1 MTFSFAEE
9 IRRYPFI
16 RLTIP
21 LIVGIVLAL
30 LLPMPQWVG
39 WTFLCI
45 SAICF
50 FVLKLIPKYSLSL
63 AVGISAN
70 VFIIATGFLLAS
82 FNVESEAKDTLAG
95 YKGFVIGEVADDPK
109 IKESNVSL
117 EINVSAIRDGDEW
130 IETSGRTLLYLE
142 KDSASLIL
150 RTGDRI
156 VFSPE
161 LSGIENKGNPEEFDY
176 RKYLAYNMIFSSD
189 YLAGDDW
196 RLVDDEAVGFR
207 PKLSRLR
214 MKLVGLL
221 RDFGLSDDEVSVM
234 SAMTMGY
241 SDILSDE
248 IRHAYSSAGAMHIL
262 AVSGLHVG
270 IIYGIIVFLLS
281 FIKNDKLNWL
291 KVVLTISLIWL
302 YALFTGLSPSVSRAS
317 LMFSLMSLGKLQKNS
332 HGSLNAVFASM
343 FILLVINPYNL
354 VNIGFQLSYSAVIG
368 IIILQPRLYAIFEV
382 KNKFLDWIWSLT
394 TVSVAAQLATMPL
407 CFYYF
412 HQFSNY
418 FLLTNY
424 VMIPISTIAIWTCF
438 IFFAVSWIPYVST
451 AVAYCLSWLAK
462 AMNYACLTI
471 EELPFST
478 TQDIYI
484 DVPQMILLF
493 AIIVLFVTFFFFT
506 KHYKHLFAAVAMC
519 VILAAT
525 NLWQSFESNSQKTLV
540 VYNINKTTAINI
552 IDGTDNIMFA
562 NLDSV
567 QPEKIEFTAKN
578 NWLKKGLDR
587 EKYVNLSSGKENLLS
602 TITAIDNRKV
612 FFKHKF
618 IDYDGLKLYVLDDN
632 FMPIDDENFGKVD
645 VDYVVLADSP
655 YVTLEEVA
663 EHFNFKKII
672 IASSNSISRCEAW
685 NAEKVALDYDVHDV
699 RNDGA
704 FIVTIGG

>member
-1 MTFSFAEE
+1 
-9 IRRYPFI
+9 
-16 RLTIP
+16 
-21 LIVGIVLAL
+21 
-30 LLPMPQWVG
+30 
-39 WTFLCI
+39 
-45 SAICF
+45 
-50 FVLKLIPKYSLSL
+50 
-63 AVGISAN
+63 
-70 VFIIATGFLLAS
+70 
-82 FNVESEAKDTLAG
+82 
-95 YKGFVIGEVADDPK
+95 
-109 IKESNVSL
+109 
-117 EINVSAIRDGDEW
+117 
-130 IETSGRTLLYLE
+130 
-142 KDSASLIL
+142 
-150 RTGDRI
+150 
-156 VFSPE
+156 
-161 LSGIENKGNPEEFDY
+161 
-176 RKYLAYNMIFSSD
+176 
-189 YLAGDDW
+189 
-196 RLVDDEAVGFR
+196 
-207 PKLSRLR
+207 
-214 MKLVGLL
+214 
-221 RDFGLSDDEVSVM
+221 
-234 SAMTMGY
+234 
-241 SDILSDE
+241 
-248 IRHAYSSAGAMHIL
+248 
-262 AVSGLHVG
+262 
-270 IIYGIIVFLLS
+270 
-281 FIKNDKLNWL
+281 
-291 KVVLTISLIWL
+291 
-302 YALFTGLSPSVSRAS
+302 
-317 LMFSLMSLGKLQKNS
+317 MFSLMSLGKLQKNS
-332 HGSLNAVFASM
+332 PGSLNAVFASM

-438 IFFAVSWIPYVST
+438 IFFAVSWIPYVSA

-471 EELPFST
+471 EGLPFST

-493 AIIVLFVTFFFFT
+493 AIIILFATFFFFT
-506 KHYKHLFAAVAMC
+506 KRYRHLFAAVAMC

-525 NLWQSFESNSQKTLV
+525 NLWQSVEASSQKTLV
-540 VYNINKTTAINI
+540 VYNISKATAINI

-562 NLDSV
+562 NLDSI

-587 EKYVNLSSGKENLLS
+587 EKYVNLSSGKDNLLS
-602 TITAIDNRKV
+602 TITTIDNRKV

-655 YVTLEEVA
+655 QVTLEEVA
-663 EHFNFKKII
+663 KYFNFKKII
-672 IASSNSISRCEAW
+672 VASSNSMSRSEAW
-685 NAEKVALDYDVHDV
+685 EAEKVALGYDLHDV
-699 RNDGA
+699 RKDGA

>member
-39 WTFLCI
+39 WSLLGL
-45 SAICF
+45 SAVCF
-50 FVLKLIPKYSLSL
+50 VVFKHIPKYNIALATGISVNVFLI
-63 AVGISAN
+63 AVGL
-70 VFIIATGFLLAS
+70 LLAS
-82 FNVESEAKDTLAG
+82 FNVEGEAKDTLAG

-109 IKESNVSL
+109 IKENNVSI

-130 IETSGRTLLYLE
+130 LETSGRTLLYLE
-142 KDSASLIL
+142 KDSASMLL

-221 RDFGLSDDEVSVM
+221 RDFGLSDDELGVM

-291 KVVLTISLIWL
+291 KVLITITLIWL

-332 HGSLNAVFASM
+332 PGSLNAVFASM

-438 IFFAVSWIPYVST
+438 IFFAVSWIPYIST

-471 EELPFST
+471 EGLPFST
-478 TQDIYI
+478 ALDIYI

-506 KHYKHLFAAVAMC
+506 KRYSHLFAAVAMC

-525 NLWQSFESNSQKTLV
+525 NLWQSVEASSQKTLV
-540 VYNINKTTAINI
+540 VYNISKTTAINI

-562 NLDSV
+562 NLDSI

-618 IDYDGLKLYVLDDN
+618 IDYDGLRLYVLDDN
-632 FMPIDDENFGKVD
+632 FMPIDDESCGKVD
-645 VDYVVLADSP
+645 VDYVVLSDSP

-685 NAEKVALDYDVHDV
+685 EAECSDLGYIVHDV
-699 RNDGA
+699 KKDGA
-704 FIVTIGG
+704 FIVTIDG

>member
-39 WTFLCI
+39 WSLLGL
-45 SAICF
+45 SAVCF
-50 FVLKLIPKYSLSL
+50 VVFKHIPKYNIALATGISVNFFLV
-63 AVGISAN
+63 AVGL
-70 VFIIATGFLLAS
+70 LLAS
-82 FNVESEAKDTLAG
+82 FNVDGEAKDTLAG

-109 IKESNVSL
+109 IKENNVSI

-142 KDSASLIL
+142 KDSASVLL

-221 RDFGLSDDEVSVM
+221 RDFGLSDDELGVM

-291 KVVLTISLIWL
+291 KVLITITLIWL

-332 HGSLNAVFASM
+332 PGSLNAVFASM

-438 IFFAVSWIPYVST
+438 IFFAVSWIPYIST

-471 EELPFST
+471 EGLPFST
-478 TQDIYI
+478 AQDIYI

-506 KHYKHLFAAVAMC
+506 KRYSHLFAAVAMC

-525 NLWQSFESNSQKTLV
+525 NLWQSVEASSQKTLV
-540 VYNINKTTAINI
+540 VYNISKTTAINI

-562 NLDSV
+562 NLDSI

-602 TITAIDNRKV
+602 TITTIDNRKV

-618 IDYDGLKLYVLDDN
+618 IDYDGLRLYVLDDN
-632 FMPIDDENFGKVD
+632 FMPIDDESFGKVD

-685 NAEKVALDYDVHDV
+685 EAEKVALGYDVHNV

-704 FIVTIGG
+704 

>member
-39 WTFLCI
+39 WSLLGL
-45 SAICF
+45 SAVCF
-50 FVLKLIPKYSLSL
+50 VVFKHIPKYNIALATGISVNVFLI
-63 AVGISAN
+63 AVGL
-70 VFIIATGFLLAS
+70 LLAS
-82 FNVESEAKDTLAG
+82 FNVEGEAKDTLAG
-95 YKGFVIGEVADDPK
+95 YKGFVIGEVADDQK
-109 IKESNVSL
+109 IKENNVSI

-130 IETSGRTLLYLE
+130 LETSGRTLLYLE
-142 KDSASLIL
+142 KDSASMLL

-221 RDFGLSDDEVSVM
+221 RDFGLSDDELGVM

-291 KVVLTISLIWL
+291 KVLITITLIWL

-332 HGSLNAVFASM
+332 PGSLNAVFASM

-438 IFFAVSWIPYVST
+438 IFFAVSWIPYIST

-471 EELPFST
+471 EGLPFST
-478 TQDIYI
+478 VQDIYI
-484 DVPQMILLF
+484 DIPQMILLF

-506 KHYKHLFAAVAMC
+506 KRYRHLFAAVAMC

-525 NLWQSFESNSQKTLV
+525 NLWQSVEASSQKTLV
-540 VYNINKTTAINI
+540 VYNISKTTAINI

-562 NLDSV
+562 NLDSI

-602 TITAIDNRKV
+602 TITTIDNRKV

-632 FMPIDDENFGKVD
+632 FMPIDDESCGKVD

-685 NAEKVALDYDVHDV
+685 DAEKVALGYDVHDV
-699 RNDGA
+699 RTDGA

>member
-39 WTFLCI
+39 WSLLGL
-45 SAICF
+45 SAVCF
-50 FVLKLIPKYSLSL
+50 VVFKHIPKYNIALATGISVNVFLV
-63 AVGISAN
+63 AVGL
-70 VFIIATGFLLAS
+70 LLAS
-82 FNVESEAKDTLAG
+82 FNVEGEAKDTLAG

-109 IKESNVSL
+109 IKENNVSI

-142 KDSASLIL
+142 KDSASVLL

-221 RDFGLSDDEVSVM
+221 RDFGLSDDELGVM

-291 KVVLTISLIWL
+291 KVLITITLIWL

-332 HGSLNAVFASM
+332 PGSLNAVFASM

-368 IIILQPRLYAIFEV
+368 IIILQPRLYAFFEV

-438 IFFAVSWIPYVST
+438 IFFAVSWIPYIST

-471 EELPFST
+471 EGLPFST
-478 TQDIYI
+478 AQDIYI
-484 DVPQMILLF
+484 DIPQMILLF

-506 KHYKHLFAAVAMC
+506 KRYRHLFAAVAMC

-525 NLWQSFESNSQKTLV
+525 NLWQSVEASSQKTLV
-540 VYNINKTTAINI
+540 VYNISKTTAINI

-562 NLDSV
+562 NLDSI

-602 TITAIDNRKV
+602 TITTIDNRKV

-632 FMPIDDENFGKVD
+632 FMPIDDESCGKVD

-685 NAEKVALDYDVHDV
+685 DAEKVALGYDVHDV
-699 RNDGA
+699 RTDGA

>member
-39 WTFLCI
+39 WSLLGL
-45 SAICF
+45 SAVCF
-50 FVLKLIPKYSLSL
+50 VVFKHIPKYNIALATGISVNVFLV
-63 AVGISAN
+63 AVGL
-70 VFIIATGFLLAS
+70 LLAS
-82 FNVESEAKDTLAG
+82 FNVEGEAKDTLAG

-109 IKESNVSL
+109 IKENNVSI

-142 KDSASLIL
+142 KDSASMLL

-221 RDFGLSDDEVSVM
+221 RDFGLSDDELGVM

-291 KVVLTISLIWL
+291 KVLITITLIWL

-332 HGSLNAVFASM
+332 PGSLNAVFASM

-438 IFFAVSWIPYVST
+438 IFFAVSWIPYIST

-471 EELPFST
+471 EGLPFST
-478 TQDIYI
+478 AQDIYI
-484 DVPQMILLF
+484 DIPQMILLF

-506 KHYKHLFAAVAMC
+506 KRYRHLFAAVAMC

-525 NLWQSFESNSQKTLV
+525 NLWQSVEASSQKTLV
-540 VYNINKTTAINI
+540 VYNISKTTAINI

-562 NLDSV
+562 NLDSI

-602 TITAIDNRKV
+602 TITTIDNRKV

-632 FMPIDDENFGKVD
+632 FMPIDDESCGKVD

-685 NAEKVALDYDVHDV
+685 DAEKVALGYDVHDV
-699 RNDGA
+699 RADGA

>member
-39 WTFLCI
+39 WSLLGL
-45 SAICF
+45 SAVCF
-50 FVLKLIPKYSLSL
+50 VVFKHIPKYNIALATGISVNVFLV
-63 AVGISAN
+63 AVGL
-70 VFIIATGFLLAS
+70 LLAS
-82 FNVESEAKDTLAG
+82 FNVEGEAKDTLAG

-109 IKESNVSL
+109 IKENNVSI

-142 KDSASLIL
+142 KDSASVLL

-221 RDFGLSDDEVSVM
+221 RDFGLSDDELGVM

-291 KVVLTISLIWL
+291 KVLITITLIWL

-332 HGSLNAVFASM
+332 PGSLNAVFASM

-438 IFFAVSWIPYVST
+438 IFFAVSWIPYIST

-471 EELPFST
+471 EGLPFST
-478 TQDIYI
+478 AQDIYI
-484 DVPQMILLF
+484 DIPQMILLF

-506 KHYKHLFAAVAMC
+506 KRYRHLFAAVAMC

-525 NLWQSFESNSQKTLV
+525 NLWQSVEASSQKTLV
-540 VYNINKTTAINI
+540 VYNISKTTAINI

-562 NLDSV
+562 NLDSI

-602 TITAIDNRKV
+602 TITTIDNRKV

-632 FMPIDDENFGKVD
+632 FMPIDDESFGKVD

-685 NAEKVALDYDVHDV
+685 NAEKVALGYDVHDV

>member
-21 LIVGIVLAL
+21 LIVGIAVTM
-30 LLPMPQWVG
+30 LLPMPQWIG
-39 WTFLCI
+39 WLLLGV
-45 SAICF
+45 SAACF
-50 FVLKLIPKYSLSL
+50 NVFKHIPKYNIAPAIGISVNLFL
-63 AVGISAN
+63 VAVGL
-70 VFIIATGFLLAS
+70 LLAS
-82 FNVESEAKDTLAG
+82 FNVEGEAKDTLAG

-109 IKESNVSL
+109 IKENNVSL
-117 EINVSAIRDGDEW
+117 EIEVSAIRDGDEW

-142 KDSASLIL
+142 KDSASVLL

-221 RDFGLSDDEVSVM
+221 RDFGLSDDEVAVM

-281 FIKNDKLNWL
+281 FIKTEKLNWL
-291 KVVLTISLIWL
+291 KVLLTISLIWL

-332 HGSLNAVFASM
+332 PGSLNAVFASM

-368 IIILQPRLYAIFEV
+368 IIILQPKLYAIFEV
-382 KNKFLDWIWSLT
+382 RNKILDWIWSLT

-471 EELPFST
+471 EGLPFST

-493 AIIVLFVTFFFFT
+493 AIIILFVTFFFFT
-506 KHYKHLFAAVAMC
+506 KRYRHLLAAVAMC

-525 NLWQSFESNSQKTLV
+525 NLWQSLEASSQKTLV

-552 IDGTDNIMFA
+552 IDGTNNIMFA

-602 TITAIDNRKV
+602 TITTIDNRKV
-612 FFKHKF
+612 FFKQKF
-618 IDYDGLKLYVLDDN
+618 INYDGLRLYVLDDN
-632 FMPIDDENFGKVD
+632 FMPIDDESFGKVD

-655 YVTLEEVA
+655 QVTLEEVA
-663 EHFNFKKII
+663 EHFNFKKIVV
-672 IASSNSISRCEAW
+672 ASSNSISRCEAW
-685 NAEKVALDYDVHDV
+685 EAEKETLGYDVHDV
-699 RNDGA
+699 RSDGA
-704 FIVTIGG
+704 FVVSVGG

>member
-1 MTFSFAEE
+1 MTFSFADE
-9 IRRYPFI
+9 IKRYPFI

-21 LIVGIVLAL
+21 LIVGIVMAL
-30 LLPMPQWVG
+30 FLPLPQWVCWSLLG
-39 WTFLCI
+39 I

-50 FVLKLIPKYSLSL
+50 VVFKAIPKYSLAL

-70 VFIIATGFLLAS
+70 VFLVASGLLLTS
-82 FNVESEAKDTLAG
+82 FNVEGESTDTLAG
-95 YKGFVIGEVADDPK
+95 YKGFVIGEIADDPK
-109 IKESNVSL
+109 IKENNVSL

-142 KDSASLIL
+142 KDSSSVLL

-196 RLVDDEAVGFR
+196 RLVDDEAIGFR

-221 RDFGLSDDEVSVM
+221 REFGLSDDEVAVM

-281 FIKNDKLNWL
+281 FIRNDKLNWL
-291 KVVLTISLIWL
+291 KVLLTILLIWL
-302 YALFTGLSPSVSRAS
+302 YALFTGLSPSVTRAS
-317 LMFSLMSLGKLQKNS
+317 LMFSIMALGKLQKNS
-332 HGSLNAVFASM
+332 PGSLNAVFASM
-343 FILLVINPYNL
+343 FILLLVNPYNL

-368 IIILQPRLYAIFEV
+368 IIILQPKLYAIFEV
-382 KNKFLDWIWSLT
+382 RNKFLDWIWSLT

-451 AVAYCLSWLAK
+451 AVAYCLSWIAK
-462 AMNYACLTI
+462 AMNYACLSI
-471 EELPFST
+471 ENLPFST

-484 DVPQMILLF
+484 DAPQMLLLF
-493 AIIVLFVTFFFFT
+493 AAIIMFVTFFFFT
-506 KHYKHLFAAVAMC
+506 KRYKHLFVAMAMC
-519 VILAAT
+519 IIFSAID
-525 NLWQSFESNSQKTLV
+525 LWQNIEANSQKTLV
-540 VYNINKTTAINI
+540 VYNISKTTAINI

-562 NLDSV
+562 NLDSI

-602 TITAIDNRKV
+602 TITSIDNRKV
-612 FFKHKF
+612 FFKQKF
-618 IDYDGLKLYVLDDN
+618 INYDGLSLYVLDDN
-632 FMPIDDENFGKVD
+632 FMPIDDDSFGKVD
-645 VDYVVLADSP
+645 VDYVVLAESP
-655 YVTLEEVA
+655 QVTLEEVVR
-663 EHFNFKKII
+663 HFNCKKII
-672 IASSNSISRCEAW
+672 VASSNSVSRCEAW
-685 NAEKVALDYDVHDV
+685 KSEKDELGYDVHDV
-699 RNDGA
+699 RSDGA
-704 FIVTIGG
+704 FVVAIGG

>member
-39 WTFLCI
+39 WSLLGL
-45 SAICF
+45 SAVCF
-50 FVLKLIPKYSLSL
+50 VVFKHIPKYNIALATGISVNVFLV
-63 AVGISAN
+63 AVGL
-70 VFIIATGFLLAS
+70 LLAS
-82 FNVESEAKDTLAG
+82 FNVEGEAKDTLAG

-142 KDSASLIL
+142 KDSASMLL

-161 LSGIENKGNPEEFDY
+161 LAGIENKGNPEEFDY

-221 RDFGLSDDEVSVM
+221 RDFGLSDDELGVM

-291 KVVLTISLIWL
+291 KVLITITLIWL

-332 HGSLNAVFASM
+332 PGSLNAVFASM

-394 TVSVAAQLATMPL
+394 TVSVAAQLTTMPL

-438 IFFAVSWIPYVST
+438 IFFAVSWIPYIST

-471 EELPFST
+471 EGLPFST
-478 TQDIYI
+478 VQDIYI

-493 AIIVLFVTFFFFT
+493 AIIILFVTFFFFT
-506 KHYKHLFAAVAMC
+506 KRYRHLFAAVAMC

-525 NLWQSFESNSQKTLV
+525 NLWQSVEASSQKTLV
-540 VYNINKTTAINI
+540 VYNISKTTAINI

-562 NLDSV
+562 NLDSI

-602 TITAIDNRKV
+602 TITTIDNRKV

-632 FMPIDDENFGKVD
+632 FMPIDYESFGKVD

-685 NAEKVALDYDVHDV
+685 EAECSDLGYIVHDV
-699 RNDGA
+699 KKDGA
-704 FIVTIGG
+704 FIVTIDG

>member
-39 WTFLCI
+39 WSLLGL
-45 SAICF
+45 SAVCF
-50 FVLKLIPKYSLSL
+50 VVFKHIPKYNIALATGISVNVFLV
-63 AVGISAN
+63 AVGL
-70 VFIIATGFLLAS
+70 LLAS
-82 FNVESEAKDTLAG
+82 FNVDGEAKDTLAG

-109 IKESNVSL
+109 IKENNVSI

-142 KDSASLIL
+142 KDSASMLL

-221 RDFGLSDDEVSVM
+221 RDFGLSDDELGVM

-291 KVVLTISLIWL
+291 KVLITITLIWL

-332 HGSLNAVFASM
+332 PGSLNAVFASM

-438 IFFAVSWIPYVST
+438 IFFAVSWIPYIST

-471 EELPFST
+471 EGLPFST
-478 TQDIYI
+478 AQDIYI

-493 AIIVLFVTFFFFT
+493 AIIVLFITFFFFT
-506 KHYKHLFAAVAMC
+506 KRYSHLFAAVAMC

-525 NLWQSFESNSQKTLV
+525 NLWQSVEASSQKTLV
-540 VYNINKTTAINI
+540 VYNISKTTAINI

-562 NLDSV
+562 NLDSI

-602 TITAIDNRKV
+602 TITTIDNRKV

-632 FMPIDDENFGKVD
+632 FMPIDDERFGKVD

-672 IASSNSISRCEAW
+672 IASSNSISRCEA
-685 NAEKVALDYDVHDV
+685 
-699 RNDGA
+699 
-704 FIVTIGG
+704 

>member
-438 IFFAVSWIPYVST
+438 IFFAVSWIP
-451 AVAYCLSWLAK
+451 
-462 AMNYACLTI
+462 
-471 EELPFST
+471 
-478 TQDIYI
+478 
-484 DVPQMILLF
+484 
-493 AIIVLFVTFFFFT
+493 
-506 KHYKHLFAAVAMC
+506 
-519 VILAAT
+519 
-525 NLWQSFESNSQKTLV
+525 
-540 VYNINKTTAINI
+540 
-552 IDGTDNIMFA
+552 
-562 NLDSV
+562 
-567 QPEKIEFTAKN
+567 
-578 NWLKKGLDR
+578 
-587 EKYVNLSSGKENLLS
+587 
-602 TITAIDNRKV
+602 
-612 FFKHKF
+612 
-618 IDYDGLKLYVLDDN
+618 
-632 FMPIDDENFGKVD
+632 
-645 VDYVVLADSP
+645 
-655 YVTLEEVA
+655 
-663 EHFNFKKII
+663 
-672 IASSNSISRCEAW
+672 
-685 NAEKVALDYDVHDV
+685 
-699 RNDGA
+699 
-704 FIVTIGG
+704 

>member
-21 LIVGIVLAL
+21 LVAGIVLAL
-30 LLPMPQWVG
+30 FMPIPQWIG
-39 WTFLCI
+39 WTFLGI

-50 FVLKLIPKYSLSL
+50 FAFKLIPKYSLSL

-70 VFIIATGFLLAS
+70 VFIVSTGLLLAL
-82 FNVESEAKDTLAG
+82 FNVEGETNDKLAG
-95 YKGFVIGEVADDPK
+95 YNGFVIGEIADDPK
-109 IKESNVSL
+109 IKENNVSL

-142 KDSASLIL
+142 KDSASVLL

-196 RLVDDEAVGFR
+196 RLIDDEAVGFR

-302 YALFTGLSPSVSRAS
+302 YALFTGLSPSVTRAS
-317 LMFSLMSLGKLQKNS
+317 LMFSIMSLGKLQKNS
-332 HGSLNAVFASM
+332 PGSLNAVFASM

-368 IIILQPRLYAIFEV
+368 IIILQPKLYAIFEV
-382 KNKFLDWIWSLT
+382 RNKVLDRIWSLT

-438 IFFAVSWIPYVST
+438 LFFAVSWIPYVST
-451 AVAYCLSWLAK
+451 TVTYCLSWIAK
-462 AMNYACLTI
+462 AMNYSCLSI
-471 EELPFST
+471 ENLPFST

-484 DVPQMILLF
+484 DAPQMLLLYA
-493 AIIVLFVTFFFFT
+493 AIIMLATYFFFT
-506 KHYKHLFAAVAMC
+506 KRYRHLLVAMIFC
-519 VILAAT
+519 VIFSAID
-525 NLWQSFESNSQKTLV
+525 LWQSIESSSQKTLV

-578 NWLKKGLDR
+578 NWLKKGLDK
-587 EKYVNLSSGKENLLS
+587 EKYVNLSSGKDKLLS
-602 TITAIDNRKV
+602 TITTIDNRKV
-612 FFKHKF
+612 FFKNKF
-618 IDYDGLKLYVLDDN
+618 INYDGLSLYVLDDN
-632 FMPIDDENFGKVD
+632 FMPIDDESFGKVD

-655 YVTLEEVA
+655 HVTLEEVA

-672 IASSNSISRCEAW
+672 ISSSNSYSRCEAW
-685 NAEKVALDYDVHDV
+685 DAESSDFGYDVHDV
-699 RNDGA
+699 KKDGA
-704 FIVTIGG
+704 FIVTIDG

>member
-39 WTFLCI
+39 WSLLGL
-45 SAICF
+45 SAVCF
-50 FVLKLIPKYSLSL
+50 VVFKHIPKYNIALATGISVNVFLV
-63 AVGISAN
+63 AVGL
-70 VFIIATGFLLAS
+70 LLAS
-82 FNVESEAKDTLAG
+82 FNVEGEAKDTLAG

-109 IKESNVSL
+109 IKENNVSI

-130 IETSGRTLLYLE
+130 LETSGRTLLYLE
-142 KDSASLIL
+142 KDSASMLL

-221 RDFGLSDDEVSVM
+221 RDFGLSDDELGVM

-291 KVVLTISLIWL
+291 KVLITITLIWL

-332 HGSLNAVFASM
+332 PGSLNAVFASM

-438 IFFAVSWIPYVST
+438 IFFAVSWIPYIST

-471 EELPFST
+471 EGLPFST
-478 TQDIYI
+478 AQDIYI
-484 DVPQMILLF
+484 DIPQMILLF

-506 KHYKHLFAAVAMC
+506 KRYRHLFAAVAMC

-525 NLWQSFESNSQKTLV
+525 NLWQSVEASSQKTLV
-540 VYNINKTTAINI
+540 VYNISKTTAINI

-562 NLDSV
+562 NLDSI

-602 TITAIDNRKV
+602 TITTIDNRKV

-632 FMPIDDENFGKVD
+632 FMPIDDESLGKVD

-685 NAEKVALDYDVHDV
+685 DAEKVALGYDVHDV
-699 RNDGA
+699 RTDGA

>member
-39 WTFLCI
+39 WSLLGL
-45 SAICF
+45 SAVCF
-50 FVLKLIPKYSLSL
+50 VVFKHIPKYNIALATGISVNVFLV
-63 AVGISAN
+63 AVGL
-70 VFIIATGFLLAS
+70 LLAS
-82 FNVESEAKDTLAG
+82 FNVEGEAKDTLAG

-109 IKESNVSL
+109 IKENNVSI

-142 KDSASLIL
+142 KDSASMLL

-221 RDFGLSDDEVSVM
+221 RDFGLSDDELGVM

-291 KVVLTISLIWL
+291 KVLITITLIWL

-332 HGSLNAVFASM
+332 PGSLNAVFASM

-368 IIILQPRLYAIFEV
+368 IIILQPRLYAIFEL

-471 EELPFST
+471 EGLPFST
-478 TQDIYI
+478 AQDIYI

-506 KHYKHLFAAVAMC
+506 KRYRHLFAAVAMC

-525 NLWQSFESNSQKTLV
+525 NLWQSVEASSQKTLV
-540 VYNINKTTAINI
+540 VYNISKTTAINI

-562 NLDSV
+562 NLDSI

-618 IDYDGLKLYVLDDN
+618 IDYDGLRLYVLDDN
-632 FMPIDDENFGKVD
+632 FMPIDYESFGKVD

-685 NAEKVALDYDVHDV
+685 EAECSDLGYIVHDV
-699 RNDGA
+699 KKDGA

>member
-30 LLPMPQWVG
+30 LLPMPQWIG
-39 WTFLCI
+39 WSLLGL
-45 SAICF
+45 SAVCF
-50 FVLKLIPKYSLSL
+50 VVFEHIPKYNIALATGISVNVFLI
-63 AVGISAN
+63 AVGL
-70 VFIIATGFLLAS
+70 LLAS
-82 FNVESEAKDTLAG
+82 FNVEGEAKDTLAG

-109 IKESNVSL
+109 IKENNVSI

-142 KDSASLIL
+142 KDSASMLL

-221 RDFGLSDDEVSVM
+221 RDFSLSDDELGVM

-291 KVVLTISLIWL
+291 KVLITITLIWL

-332 HGSLNAVFASM
+332 PGSLNAVFASM

-438 IFFAVSWIPYVST
+438 IFFAVSWIPYIST

-471 EELPFST
+471 EGLPFST
-478 TQDIYI
+478 AQDIYI

-506 KHYKHLFAAVAMC
+506 KRYRHLFVAVAMC

-525 NLWQSFESNSQKTLV
+525 NLWQSVEASSQKTLV
-540 VYNINKTTAINI
+540 VYNISKTTAINI

-562 NLDSV
+562 NLDSI

-602 TITAIDNRKV
+602 TITTIDNRKV

-632 FMPIDDENFGKVD
+632 FMPIDDESFGKVD
-645 VDYVVLADSP
+645 VDYVVLSDSP

-685 NAEKVALDYDVHDV
+685 DAEKVDLGYIVHDV
-699 RNDGA
+699 RKDGA
-704 FIVTIGG
+704 FIVTIDG

>member
-39 WTFLCI
+39 WSLLGL
-45 SAICF
+45 SAVCF
-50 FVLKLIPKYSLSL
+50 VVFKHIPKYNIAL
-63 AVGISAN
+63 ATGISVN
-70 VFIIATGFLLAS
+70 VFLIATGFLLAS
-82 FNVESEAKDTLAG
+82 FNVDGEAKDTLAG

-109 IKESNVSL
+109 IKENNVSI

-142 KDSASLIL
+142 KDSASMLL

-221 RDFGLSDDEVSVM
+221 RDFGLSDDELGVM

-291 KVVLTISLIWL
+291 KVLITITLIWL

-332 HGSLNAVFASM
+332 PGSLNAVFASM

-438 IFFAVSWIPYVST
+438 IFFAVSWIPYIST

-471 EELPFST
+471 EGLPFST
-478 TQDIYI
+478 AQDIYI
-484 DVPQMILLF
+484 DIPQMILLF

-506 KHYKHLFAAVAMC
+506 KRYRHLFAAVAMC

-525 NLWQSFESNSQKTLV
+525 NLWQSVEASSQKTLV
-540 VYNINKTTAINI
+540 VYNISKTTAINI

-562 NLDSV
+562 NLDSI

-618 IDYDGLKLYVLDDN
+618 IDYDGLRLYVLDDN
-632 FMPIDDENFGKVD
+632 FMPIDDESCGKVD
-645 VDYVVLADSP
+645 ADYVVLADSP

-672 IASSNSISRCEAW
+672 IASSNSISRCESW
-685 NAEKVALDYDVHDV
+685 DAEKVALGYDVHDV

>member
-9 IRRYPFI
+9 IRRYPFV

-21 LIVGIVLAL
+21 LIVGIALAL
-30 LLPMPQWVG
+30 LLPIPQWIG
-39 WTFLCI
+39 WGLLGV
-45 SAICF
+45 SAACF
-50 FVLKLIPKYSLSL
+50 VVFKHIPKYSLTL
-63 AVGISAN
+63 VTGISVN
-70 VFIIATGFLLAS
+70 VFLVATGLLLAS
-82 FNVESEAKDTLAG
+82 FNVEGEAKDTLAG

-109 IKESNVSL
+109 IKENNVSL
-117 EINVSAIRDGDEW
+117 EIEVSAIRDGDEW

-142 KDSASLIL
+142 KDSASVLL

-161 LSGIENKGNPEEFDY
+161 LSEIENKGNPEEFDY

-221 RDFGLSDDEVSVM
+221 RDFGLSDDEVAVM

-281 FIKNDKLNWL
+281 FIKNDKHNWL

-332 HGSLNAVFASM
+332 PGSLNAVFASM

-368 IIILQPRLYAIFEV
+368 IIILQPKLYAIFEV
-382 KNKFLDWIWSLT
+382 RNKFLDWIWSLT

-478 TQDIYI
+478 AQDIYI

-493 AIIVLFVTFFFFT
+493 AIIVLFITFFFFT
-506 KHYKHLFAAVAMC
+506 KRYRHLFAAVAMC

-525 NLWQSFESNSQKTLV
+525 NLWQSFEANSQKTLV

-578 NWLKKGLDR
+578 NWLKKGLDC

-612 FFKHKF
+612 FFKNKF
-618 IDYDGLKLYVLDDN
+618 INYDGLSLYVLDDN
-632 FMPIDDENFGKVD
+632 FMPIDDESFGKVD
-645 VDYVVLADSP
+645 VDYVVLAESP
-655 YVTLEEVA
+655 QVTLEEIA
-663 EHFNFKKII
+663 EHFNFRKIV
-672 IASSNSISRCEAW
+672 IASSNNLSRCEAW
-685 NAEKVALDYDVHDV
+685 EAEKSALGYDVHNV
-699 RNDGA
+699 KNDGA
-704 FIVTIGG
+704 FVVTIDI

>member
-39 WTFLCI
+39 WSLLGL
-45 SAICF
+45 SAVCF
-50 FVLKLIPKYSLSL
+50 VVFKHIPKYNIALATGISVNVFLV
-63 AVGISAN
+63 AVGLI
-70 VFIIATGFLLAS
+70 LAS
-82 FNVESEAKDTLAG
+82 FNVEGEAKDTLAG

-109 IKESNVSL
+109 IKENNVSI

-142 KDSASLIL
+142 KDSASVLL

-221 RDFGLSDDEVSVM
+221 RDFGLSDDELGVM

-291 KVVLTISLIWL
+291 KVLITITLIWL

-332 HGSLNAVFASM
+332 PGSLNAVFASM

-438 IFFAVSWIPYVST
+438 IFFAVSWIPYIST

-471 EELPFST
+471 EGLPFST
-478 TQDIYI
+478 AQDIYI

-506 KHYKHLFAAVAMC
+506 KRYRHLFAAVAMC

-525 NLWQSFESNSQKTLV
+525 NLWQSVEASSQKTLV
-540 VYNINKTTAINI
+540 VYNISKTTAINI

-562 NLDSV
+562 NLDSI

-602 TITAIDNRKV
+602 TITTIDNRKV

-632 FMPIDDENFGKVD
+632 FMPIDDESCGKVD

-685 NAEKVALDYDVHDV
+685 DAEKVALGYDVHDV
-699 RNDGA
+699 RTDGA

>member
-30 LLPMPQWVG
+30 LLPVPQWIG
-39 WTFLCI
+39 WTFLGI

-50 FVLKLIPKYSLSL
+50 FVFKLIPKYSLSL

-70 VFIIATGFLLAS
+70 VFLVTSGLLLAS
-82 FNVESEAKDTLAG
+82 FNVEGEAKDTLAG
-95 YKGFVIGEVADDPK
+95 YKGFVIGEIADDPK
-109 IKESNVSL
+109 IKENNVSL
-117 EINVSAIRDGDEW
+117 EIEVSAIRDGDEW

-142 KDSASLIL
+142 KDSSSVFL

-221 RDFGLSDDEVSVM
+221 RDFGLSDDELGVM

-281 FIKNDKLNWL
+281 FIKNDKLNLL

-317 LMFSLMSLGKLQKNS
+317 LMFSIMSLGKLQKNNS
-332 HGSLNAVFASM
+332 GSLNAVFASM

-368 IIILQPRLYAIFEV
+368 IIILQPKLYAIFEV
-382 KNKFLDWIWSLT
+382 RNKFLDWIWSLT

-471 EELPFST
+471 EGLPLST

-493 AIIVLFVTFFFFT
+493 AIIILFVTFFFFT
-506 KHYKHLFAAVAMC
+506 KRYKHLFAAVTMC

-525 NLWQSFESNSQKTLV
+525 NLWQSLEASSQKTLV

-587 EKYVNLSSGKENLLS
+587 EKYVNLSAGKENLLS

-632 FMPIDDENFGKVD
+632 FMLIDDENFGKVD

-685 NAEKVALDYDVHDV
+685 DAEKDALGYDVHNV

>member
-39 WTFLCI
+39 WSLLGL
-45 SAICF
+45 SAVCF
-50 FVLKLIPKYSLSL
+50 VVFKHIPKYNIALATGISVNVFLI
-63 AVGISAN
+63 AVGL
-70 VFIIATGFLLAS
+70 LLAS
-82 FNVESEAKDTLAG
+82 FNVEGEAKDTLAG

-109 IKESNVSL
+109 IKENNVSI

-130 IETSGRTLLYLE
+130 LETSGRTLLYLE
-142 KDSASLIL
+142 KDSASMLL

-221 RDFGLSDDEVSVM
+221 RDFGLSDDELGVM

-291 KVVLTISLIWL
+291 KVLITITLIWL
-302 YALFTGLSPSVSRAS
+302 YALFTGLSPSVLRAS

-332 HGSLNAVFASM
+332 PGSLNAVFASM

-438 IFFAVSWIPYVST
+438 IFFAVSWIPYIST

-471 EELPFST
+471 EGLPFST
-478 TQDIYI
+478 AQDIYI
-484 DVPQMILLF
+484 DIPQMILLF
-493 AIIVLFVTFFFFT
+493 AIIVLFVIFFFFT
-506 KHYKHLFAAVAMC
+506 KRYRHLFAAVAMC

-525 NLWQSFESNSQKTLV
+525 NLWQSVEASSQKTLV
-540 VYNINKTTAINI
+540 VYNISKTTAINI

-562 NLDSV
+562 NLDSI

-602 TITAIDNRKV
+602 TITTIDNRKV

-632 FMPIDDENFGKVD
+632 FMPIDDESFGKVD

-672 IASSNSISRCEAW
+672 IASSNSISRCESW
-685 NAEKVALDYDVHDV
+685 EAEKVALGYDVHDV
-699 RNDGA
+699 RTDGA

>member
-1 MTFSFAEE
+1 MTLSFAEE

-39 WTFLCI
+39 WSLLGL
-45 SAICF
+45 SAVCF
-50 FVLKLIPKYSLSL
+50 VVFKHIPKYNIALATGISVNVFLV
-63 AVGISAN
+63 AVGL
-70 VFIIATGFLLAS
+70 LLAS
-82 FNVESEAKDTLAG
+82 FNVEGEAKDTLAG

-109 IKESNVSL
+109 IKENNVSL

-142 KDSASLIL
+142 KDSASVLL

-221 RDFGLSDDEVSVM
+221 RDFGLSDDELGVM

-291 KVVLTISLIWL
+291 KVLITITLIWL

-332 HGSLNAVFASM
+332 PGSLNAVFASM

-438 IFFAVSWIPYVST
+438 IFFAVSWIPYIST

-471 EELPFST
+471 EGLPFST
-478 TQDIYI
+478 AQDIYI

-506 KHYKHLFAAVAMC
+506 KRYRHLFAAVAMC

-525 NLWQSFESNSQKTLV
+525 NLWQSVEASSQKTLV
-540 VYNINKTTAINI
+540 VYNISKTTAINI

-562 NLDSV
+562 NLDSI

-602 TITAIDNRKV
+602 TITTIDNRKV

-632 FMPIDDENFGKVD
+632 FMPIDDESFGKVD

-672 IASSNSISRCEAW
+672 IASSNSISRCESW
-685 NAEKVALDYDVHDV
+685 EAEKVALGYDVHDV
-699 RNDGA
+699 RTDGA

>member
-1 MTFSFAEE
+1 MTISFAEE
-9 IRRYPFI
+9 IRRYPFV

-21 LIVGIVLAL
+21 LVAGIVLAL
-30 LLPMPQWVG
+30 LLPVPQWIG
-39 WTFLCI
+39 WTFLGL
-45 SAICF
+45 SAISF
-50 FVLKLIPKYSLSL
+50 FVFKLIPKYSLSL

-70 VFIIATGFLLAS
+70 VFLVASGLLLAS
-82 FNVESEAKDTLAG
+82 FNVEGEAKDRLAG
-95 YKGFVIGEVADDPK
+95 YSGFVIGEVADDPK
-109 IKESNVSL
+109 IKENNVSL
-117 EINVSAIRDGDEW
+117 EINVFAIRDGDEW

-142 KDSASLIL
+142 KDSASVLL

-196 RLVDDEAVGFR
+196 RLIDDEATGLR
-207 PKLSRLR
+207 SRLSRLR

-241 SDILSDE
+241 SDMLSDE

-281 FIKNDKLNWL
+281 FMRNEKLNWL
-291 KVVLTISLIWL
+291 KVLVTISLIWL
-302 YALFTGLSPSVSRAS
+302 YALFTGLSPSVTRAS
-317 LMFSLMSLGKLQKNS
+317 LMFSIISLGKLQKNS
-332 HGSLNAVFASM
+332 SGSLNAVFASM
-343 FILLVINPYNL
+343 FILLLINPYNL

-368 IIILQPRLYAIFEV
+368 IIVLQPKLYAIFEV
-382 KNKFLDWIWSLT
+382 KNKVLDWIWSLT
-394 TVSVAAQLATMPL
+394 TVSVAAQLATAPL

-438 IFFAVSWIPYVST
+438 VFFAVSWIPYVST
-451 AVAYCLSWLAK
+451 AVAYCLSWIAK
-462 AMNYACLTI
+462 AMNFACLSI
-471 EELPFST
+471 ENLPFST
-478 TQDIYI
+478 TQDIYL
-484 DVPQMILLF
+484 DAPQMLLLYA
-493 AIIVLFVTFFFFT
+493 AIIMFATYFFFT
-506 KHYKHLFAAVAMC
+506 KLYRHLFVAMIFC
-519 VILAAT
+519 VIFGAID
-525 NLWQSFESNSQKTLV
+525 LWQSVEASSQKTLV

-552 IDGTDNIMFA
+552 IDNTDNIMFA

-567 QPEKIEFTAKN
+567 PHEKIEFTAKN

-587 EKYVNLSSGKENLLS
+587 EKYVNLSSGKDKLLS

-612 FFKHKF
+612 FFKNKF
-618 IDYDGLKLYVLDDN
+618 INYDGLKLYVLDDN
-632 FMPIDDENFGKVD
+632 FMPFDSGDFTKVC
-645 VDYVVLADSP
+645 VDYVILSESP
-655 YVTLEEVA
+655 QITLEEVGKY
-663 EHFNFKKII
+663 FDFKKIVLS
-672 IASSNSISRCEAW
+672 SSNSISRCEAW
-685 NAEKVALDYDVHDV
+685 EAESEAMGCDVHNV
-699 RNDGA
+699 RKDGA
-704 FIVTIGG
+704 FIVTIGS

>member
-9 IRRYPFI
+9 IQRYPFI

-39 WTFLCI
+39 WSLLGL
-45 SAICF
+45 SAVCF
-50 FVLKLIPKYSLSL
+50 VVFKHIPKYNIAL
-63 AVGISAN
+63 ATGISVN
-70 VFIIATGFLLAS
+70 VFLIATGFLLAS
-82 FNVESEAKDTLAG
+82 FNVEGEAKDTLAG

-109 IKESNVSL
+109 IKENNVSI

-130 IETSGRTLLYLE
+130 LETSGRTLLYLE
-142 KDSASLIL
+142 KDSASMLL

-221 RDFGLSDDEVSVM
+221 RDFGLSDDELGVM

-281 FIKNDKLNWL
+281 FIRNDKLNWL

-332 HGSLNAVFASM
+332 PGSLNAVFASM

-471 EELPFST
+471 EGLPFST
-478 TQDIYI
+478 AQDIYI

-493 AIIVLFVTFFFFT
+493 AIIVLFVTFLFFT
-506 KHYKHLFAAVAMC
+506 KRYRHLFAAVAMC

-525 NLWQSFESNSQKTLV
+525 NLWQSVEASSQKTLV
-540 VYNINKTTAINI
+540 VYNISKTTAINI

-562 NLDSV
+562 NLDSI

-602 TITAIDNRKV
+602 TITTIDNRKV

-632 FMPIDDENFGKVD
+632 FMPIDDESFGKVD
-645 VDYVVLADSP
+645 VDYVVLSDSP

-685 NAEKVALDYDVHDV
+685 DAEKVALGYDVHDV
-699 RNDGA
+699 RKDGA
-704 FIVTIGG
+704 FIVTIDG

>member
-39 WTFLCI
+39 WSLLGL
-45 SAICF
+45 SAVCF
-50 FVLKLIPKYSLSL
+50 VVFKHIPKYNIALATGISVNVFLV
-63 AVGISAN
+63 AVGL
-70 VFIIATGFLLAS
+70 LLAS
-82 FNVESEAKDTLAG
+82 FNVEGEAKDTLAG

-109 IKESNVSL
+109 IKENNVSI

-130 IETSGRTLLYLE
+130 LETSGRTLLYLE
-142 KDSASLIL
+142 KDSASMLL

-221 RDFGLSDDEVSVM
+221 RDFGLSDDELGVM

-291 KVVLTISLIWL
+291 KVLITITLIWL

-332 HGSLNAVFASM
+332 PGSLNAVFASM

-438 IFFAVSWIPYVST
+438 IFFAVSWIPYIST

-471 EELPFST
+471 EGLPFST
-478 TQDIYI
+478 AQDIYI
-484 DVPQMILLF
+484 DIPQMILLF

-506 KHYKHLFAAVAMC
+506 KRYRHLFAAVAMC

-525 NLWQSFESNSQKTLV
+525 NLWQSVEASSQKTLV
-540 VYNINKTTAINI
+540 VYNISKTTAINI

-562 NLDSV
+562 NLDSI

-602 TITAIDNRKV
+602 TITTIDNRKV

-632 FMPIDDENFGKVD
+632 FMPIDDESCGKVD

-685 NAEKVALDYDVHDV
+685 DAEKVALGYDVHDV
-699 RNDGA
+699 RADGA

>member
-30 LLPMPQWVG
+30 LLPLPQWIG
-39 WTFLCI
+39 WSLLGV
-45 SAICF
+45 SAACF
-50 FVLKLIPKYSLSL
+50 IVFKHIPKYNIALATGISVNVFLV
-63 AVGISAN
+63 AVGL
-70 VFIIATGFLLAS
+70 LLAS
-82 FNVESEAKDTLAG
+82 FNVEGEAKDTLAG

-109 IKESNVSL
+109 IKENNVSL
-117 EINVSAIRDGDEW
+117 EIEVSAIRDGDEW

-142 KDSASLIL
+142 KDSASLLL

-221 RDFGLSDDEVSVM
+221 RDFGLSDDELGVM

-332 HGSLNAVFASM
+332 PGSLNAVFASM

-368 IIILQPRLYAIFEV
+368 IIILQPKLYAIFEV
-382 KNKFLDWIWSLT
+382 KNKLLDWIWSLT

-471 EELPFST
+471 EGLPFST
-478 TQDIYI
+478 AQDIYL
-484 DVPQMILLF
+484 DMPQVILLF
-493 AIIVLFVTFFFFT
+493 AVIILFVVFFFFT
-506 KHYKHLFAAVAMC
+506 KRYRHLFAAVTMC
-519 VILAAT
+519 VLLAAT
-525 NLWQSFESNSQKTLV
+525 NLWQSFESSSQKTLV
-540 VYNINKTTAINI
+540 VYNISKTTAINI

-562 NLDSV
+562 NLDSI

-602 TITAIDNRKV
+602 TITTIDNRKV
-612 FFKHKF
+612 FFKQKF

-632 FMPIDDENFGKVD
+632 FMPIDDESFGKVD

-685 NAEKVALDYDVHDV
+685 DAEKVALGYDVHDV

-704 FIVTIGG
+704 FIVTIDG

>member
-39 WTFLCI
+39 WSLLGL
-45 SAICF
+45 SAVCF
-50 FVLKLIPKYSLSL
+50 VVFKHIPKYNIALATGISVNVFLV
-63 AVGISAN
+63 AVGL
-70 VFIIATGFLLAS
+70 LLAS
-82 FNVESEAKDTLAG
+82 FNVEGEAKDTLAG

-109 IKESNVSL
+109 IKENNVSL

-142 KDSASLIL
+142 KDSASVLL

-221 RDFGLSDDEVSVM
+221 RDFGLSDDELGVM

-291 KVVLTISLIWL
+291 KVLITITLIWL

-332 HGSLNAVFASM
+332 PGSLNAVFASM

-438 IFFAVSWIPYVST
+438 IFFAVSWIPYIST

-471 EELPFST
+471 EGLPFST
-478 TQDIYI
+478 AQDIYI

-506 KHYKHLFAAVAMC
+506 KRYRHLFAAVAMC

-525 NLWQSFESNSQKTLV
+525 NLWQSVEASSQKTLV
-540 VYNINKTTAINI
+540 VYNISKTTAINI

-562 NLDSV
+562 NLDSI

-602 TITAIDNRKV
+602 TITTIDNRKV

-632 FMPIDDENFGKVD
+632 FMPIDDESFGKVD

-685 NAEKVALDYDVHDV
+685 DAEKVALGYDVHDV
-699 RNDGA
+699 RTDGA

>member
-39 WTFLCI
+39 WSLLGL
-45 SAICF
+45 SAVCF
-50 FVLKLIPKYSLSL
+50 VVFKHIPKYNIALATGISVNVFLV
-63 AVGISAN
+63 AVGL
-70 VFIIATGFLLAS
+70 LLAS
-82 FNVESEAKDTLAG
+82 FNVDGEAKDTLAG

-109 IKESNVSL
+109 IKENNVSI

-142 KDSASLIL
+142 KDSASVLL

-221 RDFGLSDDEVSVM
+221 RDFGLSDDELGVM

-291 KVVLTISLIWL
+291 KVLITITLIWL

-332 HGSLNAVFASM
+332 PGSLNAVFASM

-438 IFFAVSWIPYVST
+438 IFFAVSWIPYIST
-451 AVAYCLSWLAK
+451 AVAYCLSWFAK

-471 EELPFST
+471 EGLPFST
-478 TQDIYI
+478 AQDIYI

-506 KHYKHLFAAVAMC
+506 KRYSHLFAAVAMC

-525 NLWQSFESNSQKTLV
+525 NLWQSVEASSQKTLV
-540 VYNINKTTAINI
+540 VYNISKTTAINI

-562 NLDSV
+562 NLDSI

-602 TITAIDNRKV
+602 TITTIDNRKV

-618 IDYDGLKLYVLDDN
+618 IDYDGLRLYVLDDN
-632 FMPIDDENFGKVD
+632 FMPIDDESFGKVD

-685 NAEKVALDYDVHDV
+685 DAEKVALGYDVHDV
-699 RNDGA
+699 RTGGA

>member
-39 WTFLCI
+39 WSLLGL
-45 SAICF
+45 SAVCF
-50 FVLKLIPKYSLSL
+50 VVFKHIPKYNIALATGISVNVFLV
-63 AVGISAN
+63 AVGL
-70 VFIIATGFLLAS
+70 LLAS
-82 FNVESEAKDTLAG
+82 FNVDGEAKDTLAG

-109 IKESNVSL
+109 IKENNVSI

-142 KDSASLIL
+142 KDSASVLL

-221 RDFGLSDDEVSVM
+221 RDFGLSDDELGVM

-291 KVVLTISLIWL
+291 KVLITITLIWL

-332 HGSLNAVFASM
+332 PGSLNAVFASM

-438 IFFAVSWIPYVST
+438 IFFAVSWIPYIST

-471 EELPFST
+471 EGLPFST
-478 TQDIYI
+478 AQDIYI

-506 KHYKHLFAAVAMC
+506 KRYRHLFAAVAMC

-525 NLWQSFESNSQKTLV
+525 NLWQSVEASSQKTLV
-540 VYNINKTTAINI
+540 VYNISKTTAINI

-562 NLDSV
+562 NLDSI

-602 TITAIDNRKV
+602 TITTIDNRKV

-632 FMPIDDENFGKVD
+632 FMPIDDESFGKVD

-685 NAEKVALDYDVHDV
+685 DAEKVALGYDVHDV
-699 RNDGA
+699 RTDGA

>member
-39 WTFLCI
+39 WSLLGL
-45 SAICF
+45 SAVCF
-50 FVLKLIPKYSLSL
+50 VVFKHIPKYNIALATGISVNVFLV
-63 AVGISAN
+63 AVGL
-70 VFIIATGFLLAS
+70 LLAS
-82 FNVESEAKDTLAG
+82 FNVEGEAKDTLAG

-109 IKESNVSL
+109 IKENNVSI

-130 IETSGRTLLYLE
+130 LETSGRTLLYLE
-142 KDSASLIL
+142 KDSASMLL

-221 RDFGLSDDEVSVM
+221 RDFGLSDDELGVM

-291 KVVLTISLIWL
+291 KVLITITLIWL

-332 HGSLNAVFASM
+332 PGSLNAVFASM

-438 IFFAVSWIPYVST
+438 IFFAVSWIPYIST

-471 EELPFST
+471 EGLPFST
-478 TQDIYI
+478 AQDIYI
-484 DVPQMILLF
+484 DIPQMILLF

-506 KHYKHLFAAVAMC
+506 KRYRHLFAAVAMC

-525 NLWQSFESNSQKTLV
+525 NLWQSVEASSQKTLV
-540 VYNINKTTAINI
+540 VYNISKTTAINI

-562 NLDSV
+562 NLDSI

-602 TITAIDNRKV
+602 TITTIDNRKV

-632 FMPIDDENFGKVD
+632 FMPIDDESFGKVD

-685 NAEKVALDYDVHDV
+685 DAEKVALGYDVHDV
-699 RNDGA
+699 RTDGA

>member
-30 LLPMPQWVG
+30 LLPMPQWIG
-39 WTFLCI
+39 WSLLGL
-45 SAICF
+45 SAVCF
-50 FVLKLIPKYSLSL
+50 VVFKHIPKYNIALATGISVNVFLI
-63 AVGISAN
+63 AVGL
-70 VFIIATGFLLAS
+70 LLAS
-82 FNVESEAKDTLAG
+82 FNVEGEAKDTLAG

-109 IKESNVSL
+109 IKENNVSL

-130 IETSGRTLLYLE
+130 LETSGRTLLYLE
-142 KDSASLIL
+142 KDSASVLL

-221 RDFGLSDDEVSVM
+221 RDFGLSDDELGVM

-241 SDILSDE
+241 SDILNDE

-332 HGSLNAVFASM
+332 PGSLNAVFASM

-368 IIILQPRLYAIFEV
+368 IIILQPKLYAIFEV

-471 EELPFST
+471 EGLPLST

-506 KHYKHLFAAVAMC
+506 KRYRHLFASVAMC

-567 QPEKIEFTAKN
+567 QPEKIGFTAKN

>member
-39 WTFLCI
+39 WSLLGL
-45 SAICF
+45 SAVCF
-50 FVLKLIPKYSLSL
+50 VVFKHIPKYNIALATGISVNVFLV
-63 AVGISAN
+63 AVGL
-70 VFIIATGFLLAS
+70 LLAS
-82 FNVESEAKDTLAG
+82 FNVDGEAKDTLAG

-109 IKESNVSL
+109 IKENNVSI

-142 KDSASLIL
+142 KDSASMLL

-221 RDFGLSDDEVSVM
+221 RDFGLSDDELGVM

-291 KVVLTISLIWL
+291 KVLITITLIWL

-332 HGSLNAVFASM
+332 PGSLNAVFASM

-438 IFFAVSWIPYVST
+438 IFFAVSWIPYIST

-471 EELPFST
+471 EGLPFST
-478 TQDIYI
+478 AQDIYI

-506 KHYKHLFAAVAMC
+506 KRYRHLFAAVAMC

-525 NLWQSFESNSQKTLV
+525 NLWQSVEASSQKTLV
-540 VYNINKTTAINI
+540 VYNISKTTAINI

-562 NLDSV
+562 NLDSI

-602 TITAIDNRKV
+602 TITTIDNRKV

-632 FMPIDDENFGKVD
+632 FMPIDDESFGKVD

-685 NAEKVALDYDVHDV
+685 DAEKVALGYDVHDV
-699 RNDGA
+699 RTDGA

>member
-9 IRRYPFI
+9 IRRYPFV

-39 WTFLCI
+39 WSLLGL
-45 SAICF
+45 SAVCF
-50 FVLKLIPKYSLSL
+50 VVFKHIPKYNIALATGISVNVFLV
-63 AVGISAN
+63 AVGL
-70 VFIIATGFLLAS
+70 LLAS
-82 FNVESEAKDTLAG
+82 FNVEGEAKDTLAG

-109 IKESNVSL
+109 IKENNVSL

-130 IETSGRTLLYLE
+130 LETSGRTLLYLE
-142 KDSASLIL
+142 KDSASVLL

-221 RDFGLSDDEVSVM
+221 RDFGLSDDELGVM

-291 KVVLTISLIWL
+291 KVLITITLIWL

-332 HGSLNAVFASM
+332 PGSLNAVFASM

-438 IFFAVSWIPYVST
+438 IFFAVSWIPYIST

-471 EELPFST
+471 EGLPFST
-478 TQDIYI
+478 VQDIYI

-493 AIIVLFVTFFFFT
+493 AIIILFVTFFFFT
-506 KHYKHLFAAVAMC
+506 KRYRHLFAAVAMC

-525 NLWQSFESNSQKTLV
+525 NLWQSVEASSQKTLV
-540 VYNINKTTAINI
+540 VYNISKTTAINI

-562 NLDSV
+562 NLDSI

-618 IDYDGLKLYVLDDN
+618 IDYDGLRLYVLDDN
-632 FMPIDDENFGKVD
+632 FMPIDDESFGKVD

-685 NAEKVALDYDVHDV
+685 EAECSDLGYIVHDV
-699 RNDGA
+699 KKDGA
-704 FIVTIGG
+704 FIVTIDG

>member
-1 MTFSFAEE
+1 AS
-9 IRRYPFI
+9 
-16 RLTIP
+16 
-21 LIVGIVLAL
+21 VL
-30 LLPMPQWVG
+30 
-39 WTFLCI
+39 
-45 SAICF
+45 
-50 FVLKLIPKYSLSL
+50 
-63 AVGISAN
+63 
-70 VFIIATGFLLAS
+70 
-82 FNVESEAKDTLAG
+82 
-95 YKGFVIGEVADDPK
+95 
-109 IKESNVSL
+109 
-117 EINVSAIRDGDEW
+117 
-130 IETSGRTLLYLE
+130 
-142 KDSASLIL
+142 L

-221 RDFGLSDDEVSVM
+221 RDFGLSDDELGVM

-291 KVVLTISLIWL
+291 KVLITITLIWL

-332 HGSLNAVFASM
+332 PGSLNAVFASM

-438 IFFAVSWIPYVST
+438 IFFAVSWIPYIST

-471 EELPFST
+471 EGLPFST
-478 TQDIYI
+478 AQDIYI

-506 KHYKHLFAAVAMC
+506 KRYSHLFAAVAMC

-525 NLWQSFESNSQKTLV
+525 NLWQSVEASSQKTLV
-540 VYNINKTTAINI
+540 VYNISKTTAINI

-562 NLDSV
+562 NLDSI

-602 TITAIDNRKV
+602 TITTIDNRKV

-632 FMPIDDENFGKVD
+632 FMPIDDESCGKVD

-685 NAEKVALDYDVHDV
+685 DAEKVAL
-699 RNDGA
+699 G
-704 FIVTIGG
+704 

>member
-39 WTFLCI
+39 WSLLGL
-45 SAICF
+45 SAVCF
-50 FVLKLIPKYSLSL
+50 VVFKHIPKYNIALATGISVNVFLV
-63 AVGISAN
+63 AVGL
-70 VFIIATGFLLAS
+70 LLAS
-82 FNVESEAKDTLAG
+82 FNVDGEAKDTLAG

-109 IKESNVSL
+109 IKENNVSI

-142 KDSASLIL
+142 KDSASVLL

-221 RDFGLSDDEVSVM
+221 RDFGLSDDELGVM

-291 KVVLTISLIWL
+291 KVLITITLIWL

-332 HGSLNAVFASM
+332 PGSLNAVFASM

-438 IFFAVSWIPYVST
+438 IFFAVSWIPYIST

-471 EELPFST
+471 EGLPFST
-478 TQDIYI
+478 AQDIYI

-506 KHYKHLFAAVAMC
+506 KRYRHLFAAVAMC

-525 NLWQSFESNSQKTLV
+525 NLWQSVEASSQKTLV
-540 VYNINKTTAINI
+540 VYNISKTTAINI

-562 NLDSV
+562 NLDSI

-602 TITAIDNRKV
+602 TITTIDNRKV

-632 FMPIDDENFGKVD
+632 FMPIDDESFGKVD

-685 NAEKVALDYDVHDV
+685 VAEKVALGYDVHDV
-699 RNDGA
+699 RTDGA